1 MTASCV
7 AVALS
12 DYKSMLAALYL
23 LFMFQ
28 IIGTA
33 IIVKMLVTREEYKDR
48 NLKIIDGGKK

>member
-1 MTASCV
+1 
-7 AVALS
+7 
-12 DYKSMLAALYL
+12 MLAALYL